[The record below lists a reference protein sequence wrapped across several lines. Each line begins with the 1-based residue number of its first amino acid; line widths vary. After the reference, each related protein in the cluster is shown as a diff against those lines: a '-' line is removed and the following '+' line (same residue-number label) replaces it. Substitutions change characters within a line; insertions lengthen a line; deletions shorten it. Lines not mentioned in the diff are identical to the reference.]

1 MSKPSEPVWAALSAE
16 RHAGWSWRPNPHG
29 LRFSANRGL
38 VAVTDQELAQLVG
51 QFVLAVQRQSG
62 RWRLVALLSLFP
74 DQNAYVDG
82 SGRWRAP
89 YVPAHLRGYPFAAVP
104 TPEGTF
110 VAGVDEGSGLLDAT
124 GVSGEPLF
132 GPQGKP
138 TAETGKILR
147 FLDQVAKA
155 QTTTADKCEELAA
168 AGLLEPWRPVV
179 PERMD
184 RRHKELHRVDAKRF
198 AQLEADTLLS
208 LHQSGAL
215 ALAHALIFSQSR
227 LKWLGR
233 YHTAQGAA
241 IGKAVDEAFEQ
252 REDEFTFD
260 FDR

>member
-51 QFVLAVQRQSG
+51 QFVLSVQRQSG

-82 SGRWRAP
+82 TGRWRAP

-104 TPEGTF
+104 TSEGSF
-110 VAGVDEGSGLLDAT
+110 VAGVDEGSGLFDPT
-124 GVSGEPLF
+124 GVSGKPLF
-132 GPQGKP
+132 DSQGKP
-138 TAETGKILR
+138 TAETGKVLQ

-155 QTTTADKCEELAA
+155 QIATTDKCEKLAA
-168 AGLLEPWRPVV
+168 VGLLEPWRPVV
-179 PERMD
+179 PEHTD
-184 RRHKELHRVDAKRF
+184 RRHKELHRVDSKRF
-198 AQLEADTLLS
+198 AQLEADTVLS

-233 YHTAQGAA
+233 YHTEQSAA
-241 IGKAVDEAFEQ
+241 IGKTLDGLFEK
-252 REDEFTFD
+252 RDDEFTFD